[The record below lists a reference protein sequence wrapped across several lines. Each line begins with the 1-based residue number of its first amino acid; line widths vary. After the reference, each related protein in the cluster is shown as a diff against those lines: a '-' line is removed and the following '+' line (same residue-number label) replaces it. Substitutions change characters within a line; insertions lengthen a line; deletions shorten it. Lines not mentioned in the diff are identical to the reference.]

1 MISAATTGS
10 ELRRFRRGTLPKVA
24 VGALILIP
32 LLYGALYLWAFW
44 DPTGNMDHLPVAL
57 VNEDV
62 AAQRDGE
69 AVDAGAQV
77 ADKLVESGD
86 LDWRRTSRADA
97 LAGVADGDY
106 YFAVTIP
113 ADFSE
118 TIVSA
123 GGDDPAQARI
133 DVTYND
139 ANSFL
144 ATTLGRSAMV
154 QVESAV
160 REEIGAQAVDKVLV
174 GLGSARDGFATASD
188 GAMTLTE
195 ASGKL
200 ADGASTLADGAGSA
214 ADGSAS
220 LADGLRTLATGVG
233 SAHQGAT
240 RLDAGAQKLDAGA
253 ATLASGAT
261 DLAAGTTTLAQGG
274 TTLADGAGK
283 LSAGAGKL
291 ADGTGELAT
300 GASTLATGLGSAH
313 SGAQDLATGAA
324 SASDGADALATG
336 AKDLQAGT
344 ARLADGAH
352 TLASGLAASA
362 GTVGGL
368 PQQLTDVATLLTKNT
383 AVLEASDPDGTN
395 PQVQGLVAANK
406 AALTK
411 LSAIDGKDLVK
422 RLEAAVEGAAVID
435 AQLHPGTGATP
446 TLRDG
451 VDRLAAGATSLSA
464 GLGTLEK
471 GAGALADGTSKLA
484 TGATTLATG
493 AATVDKGATQLATS
507 STTLSKGSDTLSKGL
522 QSAADGAGT
531 LSQGASTLSGG
542 THTLANGTADLASGA
557 GKLLDGARTA
567 ATGAGTLANGT
578 AHLADGADKLA
589 DGTTQLHDGSGQLA
603 DGLAGG
609 AEKIPDDDATL
620 RAQRAAVVAA
630 PVTVADTDLAQA
642 EGFGE
647 GFAPFFLSLALFV
660 GALITWLVLR
670 PVPPRA
676 LAAPVSGWRIAFAG
690 YLPGLLIGA
699 AQAGVMLSVV
709 ALGLGMDLA
718 NVPGTI
724 AFTVLVAATFFALQQ
739 ALLALAGPAAGK
751 VLILA
756 LLMLQLAGSGGTYP
770 VQTTAS
776 FFQAIHP
783 WLPMSYAVQGLRQ
796 VITGGADGRLVAS
809 TLVLVGVLLG
819 SLAVTAWRA
828 GRMRTWTLDRLHPAI
843 AL

>member
-69 AVDAGAQV
+69 AVDAGTQV

-123 GGDDPAQARI
+123 GGDTPAQARI

-313 SGAQDLATGAA
+313 SGARDLATGAA
-324 SASDGADALATG
+324 SAADGADALATG
-336 AKDLQAGT
+336 TKDLQAGT

-362 GTVGGL
+362 GTVGSL

-383 AVLEASDPDGTN
+383 AVLEASDPGATN

-411 LSAIDGKDLVK
+411 LSAIDGAALVE
-422 RLEAAVEGAAVID
+422 RLEAAVEGAAAID
-435 AQLHPGTGATP
+435 AQLHPGSGTP

-451 VDRLAAGATSLSA
+451 VDRLAAGATSLST

-471 GAGALADGTSKLA
+471 GAGALADGTSKLSA
-484 TGATTLATG
+484 GATTLATG

-507 STTLSKGSDTLSKGL
+507 STTLSKGSSTLSKGL
-522 QSAADGAGT
+522 QTAADGAST
-531 LSQGASTLSGG
+531 LSQGTSTLSGG

-578 AHLADGADKLA
+578 ARLADGADQLA

-676 LAAPVSGWRIAFAG
+676 LAAPVSGWRIAIAG

-724 AFTVLVAATFFALQQ
+724 AFTVLIAATFFALQQ

>member
-1 MISAATTGS
+1 MISAASTGS

-44 DPTGNMDHLPVAL
+44 DPTGNMDKLPVAL

-69 AVDAGAQV
+69 PVDAGAQITE
-77 ADKLVESGD
+77 KLVESGD
-86 LDWRRTSRADA
+86 LDWRVTSRDDA
-97 LAGVADGDY
+97 LAGVSDGDY

-123 GGDDPAQARI
+123 GGDAPEQARI

-160 REEIGAQAVDKVLV
+160 REEIGAHAVDTVLV

-188 GAMTLTE
+188 GAIRLTD
-195 ASGKL
+195 ASDQV
-200 ADGASTLADGAGSA
+200 ADGAVTLADGAASA

-220 LADGLRTLATGVG
+220 LAEGLRTLADGVS
-233 SAHQGAT
+233 SAHQGVA
-240 RLDAGAQKLDAGA
+240 RLDDGAQRLDSGA
-253 ATLASGAT
+253 STLADGASDLATGTSTLAKGGTTLASGAGK
-261 DLAAGTTTLAQGG
+261 LATGAGT
-274 TTLADGAGK
+274 
-283 LSAGAGKL
+283 L
-291 ADGTGELAT
+291 ADGTG
-300 GASTLATGLGSAH
+300 
-313 SGAQDLATGAA
+313 DLADGATALADGLADAHDGATDLAEGAA
-324 SASDGADALATG
+324 SAADGADALSTG
-336 AKDLQAGT
+336 AQDLRSGT

-352 TLASGLAASA
+352 SLAAGLAASQP
-362 GTVGGL
+362 TIEGL
-368 PQQLTDVATLLTKNT
+368 PQQLADVATLLTQNT
-383 AVLEASDPDGTN
+383 AMLAASDPSAAD
-395 PQVQGLVAANK
+395 PKVQGVIAANK
-406 AALTK
+406 EALAKLGALDGATLVERFQAAAT
-411 LSAIDGKDLVK
+411 
-422 RLEAAVEGAAVID
+422 GAAAID
-435 AQLHPGTGATP
+435 AQLHPSTGTEP

-451 VDRLAAGATSLSA
+451 VDQLAAGATSLST

-471 GAGALADGTSKLA
+471 GAGALADGTSKLSDGATALA
-484 TGATTLATG
+484 TGATA
-493 AATVDKGATQLATS
+493 VDKGASRLATS
-507 STTLSKGSDTLSKGL
+507 STTLSQGSGTLAKGL
-522 QSAADGAGT
+522 KDAA
-531 LSQGASTLSGG
+531 
-542 THTLANGTADLASGA
+542 
-557 GKLLDGARTA
+557 KGARTLSAGAETLSDGTRTLSDGTSELAGGASRLRTGARSA
-567 ATGAGTLANGT
+567 ATGAGTLADGT
-578 AHLADGADKLA
+578 ARLADGADRLA
-589 DGTTQLHDGSGQLA
+589 DGTTQLHDGAGQLA
-603 DGLAGG
+603 DGLASG
-609 AEKIPDDDATL
+609 AEQIPDDDANL

-630 PVTVADTDLAQA
+630 PVTVADSDLAQA

-676 LAAPVSGWRIAFAG
+676 LAAPVSGWRVAIAG

-709 ALGLGMDLA
+709 ALGLGMDLT

-739 ALLALAGPAAGK
+739 AILALAGPAAGK

-809 TLVLVGVLLG
+809 TLVLGGVLLG

-828 GRMRTWTLDRLHPAI
+828 SRMRTWTLDRLHPAI